1 MKTIEIW
8 KKNIVLLIL
17 LGLQM
22 LKICMCAYWQEH
34 TLQNNVIFEN
44 EITYTKILTM
54 VISDLKEYG
63 WFSAFPFSL
72 LYIFHVS
79 HVFCFGRRV

>member
-8 KKNIVLLIL
+8 KRNIVLLVL

-22 LKICMCAYWQEH
+22 LKICLCAYRQEH
-34 TLQNNVIFEN
+34 NVQNNVIFEN

-54 VISDLKEYG
+54 GISD
-63 WFSAFPFSL
+63 
-72 LYIFHVS
+72 
-79 HVFCFGRRV
+79 